1 MQTVDTQA
9 RNAKPTDQMT
19 INEFVK
25 SMREVFGESI
35 SYKAT
40 KDGQV
45 FTSKNWRERDF
56 RA

>member
-1 MQTVDTQA
+1 MGNETVSTVA
-9 RNAKPTDQMT
+9 HNEKSTDQMS

-45 FTSKNWRERDF
+45 FTSKNWRER
-56 RA
+56 

>member
-1 MQTVDTQA
+1 MTTQQD
-9 RNAKPTDQMT
+9 NVKTTDQMS
-19 INEFVK
+19 INEFVN

-45 FTSKNWRERDF
+45 FTSKNWRER
-56 RA
+56 